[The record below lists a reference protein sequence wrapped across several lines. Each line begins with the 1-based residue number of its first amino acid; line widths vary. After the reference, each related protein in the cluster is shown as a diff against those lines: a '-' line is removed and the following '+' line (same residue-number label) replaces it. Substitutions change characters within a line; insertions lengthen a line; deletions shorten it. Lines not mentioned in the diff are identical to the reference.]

1 MRASRVMTDL
11 GTSLWFVPV
20 VCVLV
25 GAAISFGTIA
35 VDRAFNYE
43 AIPSQLVGDPAAVTV
58 ILSTIAASM
67 VSLFTL
73 VLTIT
78 MVVVQLAMGQFS
90 PRIVQR
96 ILRDKPSQLAIGLFI
111 ATFVHAILTVREVT
125 NVGDGT
131 GHVPGVAVVTSFALM
146 FLSIVVLVLYVHHI
160 GRALRVSALIEL
172 VGRDTRR
179 LIDRTYPVAAAP
191 MSAPDPQLIPSR
203 RSGVVTSIVYD
214 ELVTEAERA
223 DCVLD
228 LIPGLGGFVPTGG
241 PLFRVE
247 GDPSRLNHGVLH
259 DAIRL
264 DEERSLDEDVAYG
277 LRLLV
282 DIAERSLASPFEDPT
297 TAVQAIDR
305 LHDIL
310 RQIGQRP
317 IHDGRFSGASGR
329 LRLVVPTMTW
339 EAYVHL
345 AFDEIRMAGAGSPQ
359 VSRRLVAAL
368 DDLRTVVPAE
378 RAAVLDEQARLLSDA
393 AASVHDG
400 PRDAAMATRGD
411 PVGIGT
417 DAHGFEDRH
426 DQDPALAGAIREPHR
441 AVRTSDGMGQRGEAH
456 APAAG
461 GTRAT

>member
-1 MRASRVMTDL
+1 
-11 GTSLWFVPV
+11 
-20 VCVLV
+20 
-25 GAAISFGTIA
+25 
-35 VDRAFNYE
+35 
-43 AIPSQLVGDPAAVTV
+43 
-58 ILSTIAASM
+58 M
-67 VSLFTL
+67 VSLTAL

-191 MSAPDPQLIPSR
+191 MSAPDPLLIPSR